1 METDECWDKCVKYG
15 IKFYLV
21 SVEWI
26 WSKAGCKAWIPVFL
40 SMWKSGR
47 VNRIDAETE
56 EKSNR
61 KTIERKE

>member
-1 METDECWDKCVKYG
+1 MKYG

-21 SVEWI
+21 SVGWI

-47 VNRIDAETE
+47 VNRIEAEME

-61 KTIERKE
+61 KTIESKE